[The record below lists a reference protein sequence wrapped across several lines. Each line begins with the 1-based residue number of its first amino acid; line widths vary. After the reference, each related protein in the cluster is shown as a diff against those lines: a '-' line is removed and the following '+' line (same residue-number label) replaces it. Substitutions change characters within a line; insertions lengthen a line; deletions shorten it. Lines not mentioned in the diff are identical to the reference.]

1 MSEFKATFNDQTT
14 NFGASAGTV
23 VYGLKGDK
31 GDPGPTGP
39 VGPQGPIGETGP
51 AGPRGPMG
59 ATGIGA
65 LISAD
70 IDAAGN
76 LVVVVSDSVEMAIN
90 ENGELEVTYG

>member
-1 MSEFKATFNDQTT
+1 MSDFNVHFNDQGTT
-14 NFGASAGTV
+14 FNADTGNV

-31 GDPGPTGP
+31 GDPGPVGP

-76 LVVVVSDSVEMAIN
+76 LVVVVSDSVEMEIN
-90 ENGELEVTYG
+90 EDGELEVTYG